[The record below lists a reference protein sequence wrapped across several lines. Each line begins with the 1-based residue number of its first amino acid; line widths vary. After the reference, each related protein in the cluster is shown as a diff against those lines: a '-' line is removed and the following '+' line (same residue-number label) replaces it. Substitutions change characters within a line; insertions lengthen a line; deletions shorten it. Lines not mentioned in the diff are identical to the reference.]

1 MRQTH
6 EVYRLT
12 RLLSDARPV
21 DDRILTD
28 D

>member
-21 DDRILTD
+21 DDRIL
-28 D
+28 